1 MSVFTTRKVKKTKPL
16 VLMVGGN
23 FVRGDPLLPTDN
35 SYQFGIPGTTFILDA
50 KGFGQDAFKGH
61 FINDALDNN
70 AKCRIRQASGGA
82 PYLLVY
88 ALDDYPIHTEMTTTY
103 EREIWLR
110 KLQWDKL
117 SVEDKVKAAELYGI
131 AINQLIN

>member
-1 MSVFTTRKVKKTKPL
+1 MSVFTTRKVKKNQAIGAY
-16 VLMVGGN
+16 GGWN

-70 AKCRIRQASGGA
+70 AKCRIRQAPGGA

-103 EREIWLR
+103 EREFW
-110 KLQWDKL
+110 LQWDKL
-117 SVEDKVKAAELYGI
+117 SAEDKVKAAALYGI
-131 AINQLIN
+131 AVDQLIN